1 MLEFLAVMFII
12 LALGTVFLMLTS
24 IFIAYVT
31 QANYV
36 DPLHDEGDE
45 TDD

>member
-1 MLEFLAVMFII
+1 MLELIILILI
-12 LALGTVFLMLTS
+12 LALTGFILLMLTS

-36 DPLHDEGDE
+36 DE
-45 TDD
+45 TYDNDDD